1 MLAFITVLAAALSS
15 SDERVERL
23 PEIHRNWL
31 EKEVVYIISGAEKE
45 AFLRLESEEERA
57 SFVDVFWRKRDL
69 NPSTPENEYR
79 TEHYRR
85 LDYANEFFGRDTF
98 REGWRT
104 DRGRFYI
111 LLGEPRSRQNFEGKD
126 GIYPSELWFFNNP
139 ELKSFGLPPFFSLL
153 FFRRHGTGE
162 FQLYDPV
169 GDGPQALLTRV
180 NTDSM
185 DFRKDVERAYN
196 ELQWIDPELAQA
208 SLSFMPDEGDVMQFQ
223 ASSFGTVEL
232 LSNIVR
238 SPLFGLDTSYAE
250 RLDFERGAVESD
262 YLFRFVRSTGMMNV
276 LPGPQDRLY
285 LHWVIELAPQDVAFV
300 EDNDSGL
307 YASTFVASVEIE
319 SKASPGTL
327 VLQERKE
334 SFVTLKPSERAALH
348 LPFSYSGMT
357 PLVPGEYTVRVIL
370 RNRACPGR
378 DERDCLKS
386 YTLLDGDVRVPDWPA
401 APALSDVVLAYGSEL
416 ESGEPIYRSYR
427 FGSQEILPNP
437 NAVYAI
443 GEKMMAAVVPLNTG
457 AGGSVRFQ
465 LVSEDVEGK
474 VAIDQTTPLRG
485 PGLLLQELSLES
497 FAGGRYQL
505 AVSLLDPAGRELDR
519 RSVPVTISP
528 RTSIPRPSVRSSMVQ
543 IRPELP
549 GSVHM
554 TLAEQYLS
562 LGRKDDARRMFEE
575 ALQANGKLGP
585 ARERLARMELE
596 AGNTARVVEL
606 LEPVY
611 SQVKD
616 RFEVVAPLGQA
627 YFHEQK
633 FAEAADC
640 LEKALVLRRP
650 EPSILNLLANT
661 VYRLGN
667 LARAQEL
674 LEQSLALDGSQAGV
688 KEILEKIAAERKTKG
703 P

>member
-1 MLAFITVLAAALSS
+1 MTIAPLVLLLTVLPGF
-15 SDERVERL
+15 DERIERL

-31 EKEVVYIISGAEKE
+31 EKEVVYILSDVEKE

-57 SFVDVFWRKRDL
+57 AFVDVFWRKRDL
-69 NPSTPENEYR
+69 NPATPENEYR

-111 LLGEPRSRQNFEGKD
+111 LLGEPRSRQNFEAKD
-126 GIYPSELWFFNNP
+126 DIYPAELWFFNNP

-162 FQLYDPV
+162 FQLYDPI

-180 NTDSM
+180 NSDSM
-185 DFRKDVERAYN
+185 DFRKDIERAYN
-196 ELQWIDPELAQA
+196 QLQWIDPELAQA

-238 SPLFGLDTSYAE
+238 SPLYGLDTSWAE

-262 YLFRFVRSTGMMNV
+262 YLFRFVPSTGMMNV
-276 LPGPQDRLY
+276 LPGPEDRLY
-285 LHWVIELAPQDVAFV
+285 LHWVIELAPTDVAFV

-319 SKASPGTL
+319 SKAAGTL
-327 VLQERKE
+327 VLEERKE
-334 SFVTLKPSERAALH
+334 SFVTLKPAEKAALY

-357 PLVPGEYTVRVIL
+357 PLVPGDYTVRVIL

-378 DERDCLKS
+378 DEKDCLKS
-386 YTLLDGDVRVPDWPA
+386 YTLLDGDVRIPEWPS
-401 APALSDVVLAYGSEL
+401 APALSDVVLAYGSEI
-416 ESGEPIYRSYR
+416 EGGEPAYRSYR
-427 FGSQEILPNP
+427 FGSQEIFPNP
-437 NAVYAI
+437 SAVYAI
-443 GEKMMAAVVPLNTG
+443 GERIVAAVVPLNSGT
-457 AGGSVRFQ
+457 GGSVRFQ
-465 LVSEDVEGK
+465 LVSEAVDGDV
-474 VAIDQTTPLRG
+474 ALDQTAPLQG
-485 PGLLLQELSLES
+485 SGLMLQDLSLEA
-497 FAGGRYQL
+497 FAGGRYRL
-505 AVSLLDPAGRELDR
+505 DVSLLEASGKELDR
-519 RSVPVTISP
+519 RSVPVTVSP
-528 RTSIPRPSVRSSMVQ
+528 RTSIPRPAVRSSMLQ
-543 IRPELP
+543 IRPELG
-549 GSVHM
+549 GSVDM
-554 TLAEQYLS
+554 TLAEQYLA
-562 LGRKDDARRMFEE
+562 LGRKEDARRLFEA
-575 ALQANGKLGP
+575 ALSANAKLGP

-616 RFEVVAPLGQA
+616 RFEILAPLGQA
-627 YFHEQK
+627 YFHEQR
-633 FAEAADC
+633 FAEAAEL
-640 LEKALVLRRP
+640 LERAIALRRP
-650 EPSILNLLANT
+650 EPSILNLLANA
-661 VYRLGN
+661 VYRLGD
-667 LARAQEL
+667 LPRAQEL
-674 LEQSLALDGSQAGV
+674 LEQSLSLDGSQAGV
-688 KEILEKIAAERKTKG
+688 KEILEKIEAERKKKG

>member
-1 MLAFITVLAAALSS
+1 
-15 SDERVERL
+15 
-23 PEIHRNWL
+23 
-31 EKEVVYIISGAEKE
+31 
-45 AFLRLESEEERA
+45 
-57 SFVDVFWRKRDL
+57 
-69 NPSTPENEYR
+69 
-79 TEHYRR
+79 
-85 LDYANEFFGRDTF
+85 
-98 REGWRT
+98 
-104 DRGRFYI
+104 
-111 LLGEPRSRQNFEGKD
+111 
-126 GIYPSELWFFNNP
+126 
-139 ELKSFGLPPFFSLL
+139 
-153 FFRRHGTGE
+153 
-162 FQLYDPV
+162 
-169 GDGPQALLTRV
+169 
-180 NTDSM
+180 
-185 DFRKDVERAYN
+185 
-196 ELQWIDPELAQA
+196 
-208 SLSFMPDEGDVMQFQ
+208 
-223 ASSFGTVEL
+223 
-232 LSNIVR
+232 
-238 SPLFGLDTSYAE
+238 
-250 RLDFERGAVESD
+250 
-262 YLFRFVRSTGMMNV
+262 MMNV

-300 EDNDSGL
+300 EDNDSAL

-319 SKASPGTL
+319 SKSSPGTL

-334 SFVTLKPSERAALH
+334 SYVTLKPSEGVALH

-357 PLVPGEYTVRVIL
+357 PLVPGDYTARVVL

-386 YTLLDGDVRVPDWPA
+386 YTLLDGDVRVPDWPD

-437 NAVYAI
+437 SAVYAI
-443 GEKMMAAVVPLNTG
+443 GEKMVAALVPLNVG
-457 AGGSVRFQ
+457 DGGSVRFQ
-465 LVSEDVEGK
+465 LVSEDAGGPGGQ
-474 VAIDQTTPLRG
+474 VALDQTAPLRS
-485 PGLLLQELSLES
+485 PGLVLQELSLES
-497 FAGGRYQL
+497 FAGGRYEL
-505 AVSLLDPAGRELDR
+505 RVSLLDSAGRELDR
-519 RSVPVTISP
+519 RSVPVTVSP

-549 GSVHM
+549 GSVDM
-554 TLAEQYLS
+554 TLAEQYLA
-562 LGRKDDARRMFEE
+562 LGRKEDARRLFEE
-575 ALQANGKLGP
+575 ALVANGKLGP

-596 AGNTARVVEL
+596 AGNSARVVEL

-611 SQVKD
+611 AQVKD
-616 RFEVVAPLGQA
+616 RFEVLAPLGQA

-633 FAEAADC
+633 FTEAADC